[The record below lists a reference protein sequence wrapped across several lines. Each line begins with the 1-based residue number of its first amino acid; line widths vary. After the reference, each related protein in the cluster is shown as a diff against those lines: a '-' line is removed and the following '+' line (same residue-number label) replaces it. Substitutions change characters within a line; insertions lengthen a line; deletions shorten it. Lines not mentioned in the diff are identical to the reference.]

1 MSGSSPHTRGA
12 RAVRRHRRHLQRDHP
27 RIRGEHIQDTPLTNV
42 TPGSSPHTRGARW
55 TAWDRVRGCRDH
67 PRIRGE
73 HPAPPRNHQL
83 QPGSSP
89 HTRGALEAVR
99 GHVNVARIIPAYA
112 GSTTRRPVCRCSK
125 WDHPRIR
132 GEHKCGSRL
141 KITNPG
147 SSPHTRG
154 ALERAGGPPAQERII
169 PAYAGSTRCRRRRR
183 GRSRGSSPHTRGAP
197 RARPRH
203 LGAGWD
209 HPRIRGEHSA
219 VIDTKDRH
227 AGSSPHTRG
236 ALDEAPETSVADGII
251 PAYAGST
258 VSSHA
263 GIILTQDHPRIR
275 GEHILDRRH
284 PNLPPGSSPHTRGAL
299 DEIWISDRGGGI
311 IPAYAGST
319 RGSIHREN
327 SPRDHPRI
335 RGEHLA
341 RGGFGRPASRIIPAY
356 AGSTDYWL
364 RRRPCAPDHPR
375 IRGEH
380 IRTPLLSTKRDG
392 SSPHTRGALD
402 SRDPGCRYYGIIPA
416 YAGSTRS
423 RRRRPWAAG
432 DHPRIRGEHAGARA
446 YTPSRLGSSPHT
458 RGAQCRPATTDPGDR
473 IIPAYAGSTRV
484 AGGGAAELED
494 HPRIRGEHMGFCL
507 PHTSTPG
514 SSPHTRGAR
523 RIPPRSDGRGGIIP
537 AYAGSTPRAFQ
548 PISSSWDHPRIRGEH
563 VRTNRTFSRSTGSS
577 PHTRGAHV
585 KLVRESIVAGIIP
598 AYAGST
604 SGLPLAEWRRAD
616 HPRIRGEH
624 HGAAHEC
631 RPFAGSSPH
640 TRGAQ
645 AYVQVAGR
653 CGRIIPAY
661 AGSTQR

>member
-1 MSGSSPHTRGA
+1 MCHSQ
-12 RAVRRHRRHLQRDHP
+12 VDHP
-27 RIRGEHIQDTPLTNV
+27 RIRGEH
-42 TPGSSPHTRGARW
+42 SAR
-55 TAWDRVRGCRDH
+55 R
-67 PRIRGE
+67 P
-73 HPAPPRNHQL
+73 PAPRS
-83 QPGSSP
+83 PGSSP
-89 HTRGALEAVR
+89 HTRGALRQRALVFPSL
-99 GHVNVARIIPAYA
+99 RIIPAYA
-112 GSTTRRPVCRCSK
+112 GSTVAQIPGKIVK
-125 WDHPRIR
+125 ADHPRIR
-132 GEHKCGSRL
+132 GEHW
-141 KITNPG
+141 IVP
-147 SSPHTRG
+147 SS
-154 ALERAGGPPAQERII
+154 
-169 PAYAGSTRCRRRRR
+169 SMC
-183 GRSRGSSPHTRGAP
+183 
-197 RARPRH
+197 
-203 LGAGWD
+203 
-209 HPRIRGEHSA
+209 
-219 VIDTKDRH
+219 
-227 AGSSPHTRG
+227 
-236 ALDEAPETSVADGII
+236 
-251 PAYAGST
+251 
-258 VSSHA
+258 
-263 GIILTQDHPRIR
+263 
-275 GEHILDRRH
+275 
-284 PNLPPGSSPHTRGAL
+284 
-299 DEIWISDRGGGI
+299 
-311 IPAYAGST
+311 
-319 RGSIHREN
+319 
-327 SPRDHPRI
+327 
-335 RGEHLA
+335 
-341 RGGFGRPASRIIPAY
+341 
-356 AGSTDYWL
+356 
-364 RRRPCAPDHPR
+364 
-375 IRGEH
+375 
-380 IRTPLLSTKRDG
+380 
-392 SSPHTRGALD
+392 
-402 SRDPGCRYYGIIPA
+402 
-416 YAGSTRS
+416 
-423 RRRRPWAAG
+423 
-432 DHPRIRGEHAGARA
+432 
-446 YTPSRLGSSPHT
+446 RLGSSPHT